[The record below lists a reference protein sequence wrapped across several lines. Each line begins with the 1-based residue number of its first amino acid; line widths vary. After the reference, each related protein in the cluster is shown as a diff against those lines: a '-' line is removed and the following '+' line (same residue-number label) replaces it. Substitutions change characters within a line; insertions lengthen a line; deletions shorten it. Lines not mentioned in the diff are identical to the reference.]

1 MASRFICHLKEHKT
15 TGFLC
20 PYKSTEEC
28 FSPLMVHLPRLAW
41 NIILEDEK
49 RKKQS
54 SGVSYWHRRSTDG
67 KLPGTPRAYIDQN
80 HIFNSS
86 IMLPSIMATMNSS
99 LTMWSHKNFIV
110 TFSIFRLFQLLQFAN

>member
-1 MASRFICHLKEHKT
+1 MF
-15 TGFLC
+15 
-20 PYKSTEEC
+20 
-28 FSPLMVHLPRLAW
+28 FSFNLMVHLPRLAW

-54 SGVSYWHRRSTDG
+54 SGISYWHRGSTDG

-99 LTMWSHKNFIV
+99 LTM
-110 TFSIFRLFQLLQFAN
+110 